1 MVRKYCTRTIE
12 LEAIQYHGDAD
23 KDAIRR
29 FIGGTVRSVPTT
41 AQNVFG
47 IMPPSSGTLYLYP
60 GDYLMRLP
68 NRTLKVWK
76 ASDFAVVFERIIPT
90 DAEVK

>member
-1 MVRKYCTRTIE
+1 MVRRFRTRPVE

-41 AQNVFG
+41 AQNVFAL
-47 IMPPSSGTLYLYP
+47 MPPSSGTLYLYP

-76 ASDFAVVFERIIPT
+76 ESDFAVVFERIIAT
-90 DAEVK
+90 DAEVE